1 MSSADKQIEKIYE
14 TLKKRGEEWPE
25 RGKAW
30 HKFNE
35 EAVHFY
41 SYLTNNPNFN
51 TSLKSDFPLLDFEKT
66 ENSPI
71 FICGNL
77 KSGTSLLLQLSDNH
91 ENIFSMPGD
100 SFFIKRFSGSKN
112 ININETAK
120 YWLKR
125 MMNPTGQEPFLPY
138 GKSENV
144 YQNFINFLHYF
155 IFTDKKEIFNSV
167 VLSFLFSTQYSRV
180 ENIKYWV
187 EKTPLNELHTEKL
200 SELFP
205 KAKFINVVR
214 DPIQNI
220 ISLKRLDKVRNRKS
234 NMLQKA
240 LFQVFLIKRSLKNQQ
255 NIKNYKII
263 TYENLTE
270 ETEKTMREISRF
282 LDIKF
287 SESLTVPTVNGISAT
302 ANSMD
307 SSKRLRGKIV
317 KTTNNKEKLNELNKT
332 EKIICVN
339 ILSLHKP
346 YFNSIKTKY
355 PELAENIK
363 PVYVFI
369 AKFTYFLYRI
379 YRKTVK

>member
-1 MSSADKQIEKIYE
+1 
-14 TLKKRGEEWPE
+14 
-25 RGKAW
+25 
-30 HKFNE
+30 
-35 EAVHFY
+35 
-41 SYLTNNPNFN
+41 
-51 TSLKSDFPLLDFEKT
+51 
-66 ENSPI
+66 
-71 FICGNL
+71 
-77 KSGTSLLLQLSDNH
+77 
-91 ENIFSMPGD
+91 
-100 SFFIKRFSGSKN
+100 FSGSKN

-138 GKSENV
+138 GKSESL
-144 YQNFINFLHYF
+144 YQNFINFLFYF
-155 IFTDKKEIFNSV
+155 ISEKQKEIFKSV
-167 VLSFLFSTQYSRV
+167 VFSFIISVKNKNTKK
-180 ENIKYWV
+180 IKYWV
-187 EKTPLNELHTEKL
+187 EKTPLNELYTEKL
-200 SELFP
+200 LRLFP

-220 ISLKRLDKVRNRKS
+220 ISLKRLDKIRNRKS

-240 LFQVFLIKRSLKNQQ
+240 LFQVFLIKRSLRNQQ

-263 TYENLTE
+263 TYENLTGK
-270 ETEKTMREISRF
+270 TEKTMREISRF
-282 LDIKF
+282 LGIEF
-287 SESLTVPTVNGISAT
+287 SESLTVPTINGISAT

-346 YFNSIKTKY
+346 YLHLIKTKY

>member
-1 MSSADKQIEKIYE
+1 MSSADKQIEEIYE
-14 TLKKRGEEWPE
+14 TLKKRGEEWPQ
-25 RGKAW
+25 RGPAW

-35 EAVHFY
+35 EADRFY
-41 SYLTNNPNFN
+41 SYLIDNPNFKIPSKN
-51 TSLKSDFPLLDFEKT
+51 HFALFDFEKT

-91 ENIFSMPGD
+91 KNIFSMPGD
-100 SFFIKRFSGSKN
+100 SFFIKRFSDSKN
-112 ININETAK
+112 IDINETAK

-138 GKSENV
+138 GKSERV
-144 YQNFINFLHYF
+144 HQNFINFLHYF
-155 IFTDKKEIFNSV
+155 ILTEKKEVFKSV
-167 VLSFLFSTQYSRV
+167 VLSFIISAKYENLK
-180 ENIKYWV
+180 NIKYWV
-187 EKTPLNELHTEKL
+187 EKTPLNELYTEKL

-240 LFQVFLIKRSLKNQQ
+240 LFQVFLIKQSLKNQK
-255 NIKNYKII
+255 NIKDYKII

-270 ETEKTMREISRF
+270 DTEKTMKEISRF
-282 LDIKF
+282 LGVEF
-287 SESLTVPTVNGISAT
+287 SESLTVPTINGISAT

-307 SSKRLRGKIV
+307 SSKRSRGTIV
-317 KTTNNKEKLNELNKT
+317 KETNNKEKLNELNRR

-346 YFNSIKTKY
+346 YLNLIKTEY

-363 PVYVFI
+363 PVYIFI